1 VTNQVDFGH
10 YSDDSVRLA
19 VALVNTHE
27 PTSDDT
33 GEDLATAADL
43 GRFLARHGLG
53 SGMEPTEADLAAVH
67 ELRAKL
73 RAVFA
78 APDETTAA
86 TTLNELLA
94 GSEPVPRL
102 SDHAGHWHLHVG
114 SRAAGPAAQ
123 LRAITS
129 LGLALVLA
137 QEGKERLGLCADQD
151 CVSVFVDS
159 SKNLSRR
166 YCSEGCANR
175 ANVRAYRARHRA
187 PEARGPASVGP
198 PRRIPPNPV

>member
-1 VTNQVDFGH
+1 MNFGH
-10 YSDDSVRLA
+10 YSDDSVGLA

-27 PTSDDT
+27 PGVDDS
-33 GEDLATAADL
+33 GDDLSTTRDL
-43 GRFLARHGLG
+43 ERFLAEQGLAAET
-53 SGMEPTEADLAAVH
+53 EPSEAELAAVH
-67 ELRAKL
+67 ELRAEL

-86 TTLNELLA
+86 GALNELLA
-94 GSEPVPRL
+94 DSEPVPRL
-102 SDHAGHWHLHVG
+102 SDHGGGRWHLHVG
-114 SRAAGPAAQ
+114 SRTAGPAAR

-137 QEGKERLGLCADQD
+137 EEGRERLGLCADQD
-151 CVSVFVDS
+151 CGAVFVDS

-166 YCSEGCANR
+166 YCCEGCSNR

-187 PEARGPASVGP
+187 PEAGPV
-198 PRRIPPNPV
+198 